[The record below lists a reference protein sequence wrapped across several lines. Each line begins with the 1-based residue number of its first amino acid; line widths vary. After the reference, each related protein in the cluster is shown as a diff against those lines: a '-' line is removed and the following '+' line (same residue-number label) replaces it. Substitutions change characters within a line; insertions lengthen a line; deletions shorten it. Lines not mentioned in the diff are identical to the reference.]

1 MTKTAV
7 GPGGFIY
14 DPELLS
20 AAAVEK
26 IADRALLALVISCT
40 PGFQTP
46 GGIPKTETGK
56 AREIDRAEL
65 QILLRL
71 MVNDFHLRVAGGG
84 YTETALQHRLEEL
97 AVERGL
103 LAHRPHEYPVFRPRR
118 DHVNWSLTDVMTEE
132 RRDREHPRRS
142 SPVPVR
148 RRTS

>member
-1 MTKTAV
+1 VNKLV
-7 GPGGFIY
+7 SGPGGFIY
-14 DPELLS
+14 DPELIT
-20 AAAVEK
+20 AAGVEK

-46 GGIPKTETGK
+46 GGIPRTKTGK

-71 MVNDFHLRVAGGG
+71 MVNDFRLRVAGGG
-84 YTETALQHRLEEL
+84 YTEAAMQHRLEEL

-103 LAHRPHEYPVFRPRR
+103 LTHRPHEYPVFRPRR
-118 DHVNWSLTDVMTEE
+118 DHVNWSLTDVVTEE

-142 SPVPVR
+142 SPVPAR
-148 RRTS
+148 RRP